1 MLVYLPTSIASGRH
15 PSLEPAITL
24 ITHADF
30 LEVTYM
36 YILYINYDYII
47 YYILYYHNHYIK
59 FHNIILQNDIVCK
72 MYTLYRYIYTGIY
85 RIISGEEV
93 L

>member
-1 MLVYLPTSIASGRH
+1 MVLVPHLPCTTQPTDSLCMQGMLVYLPTSTASGRH

-47 YYILYYHNHYIK
+47 YYILYYHNIA
-59 FHNIILQNDIVCK
+59 
-72 MYTLYRYIYTGIY
+72 
-85 RIISGEEV
+85 
-93 L
+93 